1 MSSPDL
7 TPILEELAAGRID
20 AAEASRRID
29 ALKAAQE
36 QPSTAEDGAATGDTT
51 EPPRFDSG
59 PAAADDHRSDGD
71 AGASSAEEPKAE
83 PRWQTYARETF
94 NRAASYVTG
103 DQPKGEHRAA
113 DPDPKPAASERP
125 AAAGVDDDVP
135 PADRRTTNTKGVD
148 RVSVRAVGRRVRIA
162 SEPRVATAS
171 VDGAHV
177 LRRTGSVLEISSDGE
192 LGASID
198 GFTLLRPPRSLEDV
212 RNLGLGKELFIR
224 VNPNLIVDVELTAGS
239 LTTEDVRFLGK
250 VRVTAGGAKLTGI
263 EEAHD
268 VLVQA
273 GQATVKGRIAT
284 GRSRLRCESGSLVV
298 ELDDDSNVTVRAESQ
313 LGKVAWAGGHSGAGD
328 EVVMGN
334 GAARLDVG
342 VVMGHATVRVGT
354 EPRQEA

>member
-1 MSSPDL
+1 MSSPDV
-7 TPILEELAAGRID
+7 TPILEDLAAGTID
-20 AAEASRRID
+20 AAEAARRID
-29 ALKAAQE
+29 ALKAAPTE
-36 QPSTAEDGAATGDTT
+36 SPSSEPQPASAVADAATTT
-51 EPPRFDSG
+51 SASDQAG
-59 PAAADDHRSDGD
+59 PATSD
-71 AGASSAEEPKAE
+71 AGEPEADPGPADAEQREA

-94 NRAASYVTG
+94 NRVAGYATG
-103 DQPKGEHRAA
+103 DQRRSDPPKT
-113 DPDPKPAASERP
+113 DQ
-125 AAAGVDDDVP
+125 P
-135 PADRRTTNTKGVD
+135 PAEPTVDADGIPQADRSGANTKGVD
-148 RVSVRAVGRRVRIA
+148 RVAVRAVGRRVRIA

-198 GFTLLRPPRSLEDV
+198 GFTLLRPPRSLDDV

-224 VNPNLIVDVELTAGS
+224 VNPNVVVDVELTAGS

-250 VRVTAGGAKLTGI
+250 VRVTAGGAKLNGV

-273 GQATVKGRIAT
+273 GQATMKGRITT
-284 GRSRLRCESGSLVV
+284 GRSRIRCESGSLVV
-298 ELDDDSNVTVRAESQ
+298 NLEDGSNVTVRAESQ

-342 VVMGHATVRVGT
+342 VVMGHATVRVGSDP
-354 EPRQEA
+354 EQGEAR

>member
-7 TPILEELAAGRID
+7 TSILEDLAAGRID

-29 ALKAAQE
+29 AQKARHAASQTSSGAQ
-36 QPSTAEDGAATGDTT
+36 
-51 EPPRFDSG
+51 
-59 PAAADDHRSDGD
+59 
-71 AGASSAEEPKAE
+71 ASSVSEPTPGEPGSEALSDLPDGSVPGADEPGGSKAE
-83 PRWQTYARETF
+83 PRWQAYARETF
-94 NRAASYVTG
+94 NRVAGYAAG
-103 DQPKGEHRAA
+103 DQQQP
-113 DPDPKPAASERP
+113 RP
-125 AAAGVDDDVP
+125 EPQSRPRPEPLRTPGGGDDDVP
-135 PADRRTTNTKGVD
+135 AADRETTNTKGVD

-212 RNLGLGKELFIR
+212 RNLGLGKELFVR

-239 LTTEDVRFLGK
+239 LTTENVRFLGK
-250 VRVTAGGAKLTGI
+250 VRVTAGGAKLTGV

-273 GQATVKGRIAT
+273 GQATVKGRIST

-298 ELDDDSNVTVRAESQ
+298 ELDDDSNVTVKADAQ
-313 LGKVAWAGGHSGAGD
+313 LGRVAWAGGHSGAGD

-342 VVMGHATVRVGT
+342 VVMGHATVRVGS
-354 EPRQEA
+354 EPKEG

>member
-7 TPILEELAAGRID
+7 TPILEELAAGTID
-20 AAEASRRID
+20 AAEAARRID
-29 ALKAAQE
+29 VLKAAHVE
-36 QPSTAEDGAATGDTT
+36 SSPEPPSGQSAEPGPDAAAESAEDH
-51 EPPRFDSG
+51 
-59 PAAADDHRSDGD
+59 PAG
-71 AGASSAEEPKAE
+71 

-94 NRAASYVTG
+94 SRVAGY
-103 DQPKGEHRAA
+103 
-113 DPDPKPAASERP
+113 
-125 AAAGVDDDVP
+125 AAGEQHRPDSGKPEHSEPDAPRADSHRSEPGSSGPPTDADGVP
-135 PADRRTTNTKGVD
+135 QSDRSTATTKGVE

-198 GFTLLRPPRSLEDV
+198 GFTLLRPPRSLDDV

-224 VNPNLIVDVELTAGS
+224 VNPNLVVDVELTAGS
-239 LTTEDVRFLGK
+239 LTTENVRFLGK
-250 VRVTAGGAKLTGI
+250 VRVTAGGAKLLGI

-273 GQATVKGRIAT
+273 GQATVKGRITT
-284 GRSRLRCESGSLVV
+284 GRSRIRCESGSLAVQ
-298 ELDDDSNVTVRAESQ
+298 LDDESNVTVRAESQ

-342 VVMGHATVRVGT
+342 VVMGHATVRVGS
-354 EPRQEA
+354 EPHQEAR